1 MKNAFTQLQT
11 LSNNNQ
17 GYYSIAKNLFTP
29 PKFVK
34 LTLVGLDGNAFSLM
48 GEFRYRAKKQGW
60 TDTEIDKVIEECE
73 SSDYQHLLA
82 TLSAHCTDPEEV
94 MY

>member
-17 GYYSIAKNLFTP
+17 GYYFMAKNLFTP

-34 LTLVGLDGNAFSLM
+34 LTLVGLDSNAFFLM

-60 TDTEIDKVIEECE
+60 TDAEIDKVIEECE
-73 SSDYQHLLA
+73 SRDYQHLLA
-82 TLSAHCTDPEEV
+82 TLQTHCIEP
-94 MY
+94 

>member
-11 LSNNNQ
+11 LSNNKQ
-17 GYYSIAKNLFTP
+17 GDYSMVQNLFTP

-48 GEFRYRAKKQGW
+48 GEFRYRAKKQDW
-60 TDTEIDKVIEECE
+60 TDAEIDKVIEECE

-82 TLSAHCTDPEEV
+82 TLQAHCIEP
-94 MY
+94 

>member
-1 MKNAFTQLQT
+1 M
-11 LSNNNQ
+11 
-17 GYYSIAKNLFTP
+17 AKNLFTP

-34 LTLVGLDGNAFSLM
+34 LTLVGLDGNAFYLM

-60 TDTEIDKVIEECE
+60 TDAEIDKVIEECE

-82 TLSAHCTDPEEV
+82 TLSAHCIDPEEV
-94 MY
+94 ID

>member
-17 GYYSIAKNLFTP
+17 GYYFMAKNLFTPPKFVKLMAKNLFTP

-34 LTLVGLDGNAFSLM
+34 LTLVGLDSNAFFLM
-48 GEFRYRAKKQGW
+48 GEFRYRAQK
-60 TDTEIDKVIEECE
+60 TRLD
-73 SSDYQHLLA
+73 
-82 TLSAHCTDPEEV
+82 
-94 MY
+94 

>member
-1 MKNAFTQLQT
+1 MVQ
-11 LSNNNQ
+11 
-17 GYYSIAKNLFTP
+17 NLFTP
-29 PKFVK
+29 PKFVE

-60 TDTEIDKVIEECE
+60 TDAEIDKVIEECE

-82 TLSAHCTDPEEV
+82 TLRTHCLPTQNVNMGNDSCD
-94 MY
+94 

>member
-1 MKNAFTQLQT
+1 M
-11 LSNNNQ
+11 
-17 GYYSIAKNLFTP
+17 AKNLFTP

-60 TDTEIDKVIEECE
+60 TDAEIDKVIEECE

-82 TLSAHCTDPEEV
+82 TLQAHCIEPSQALD
-94 MY
+94 